1 MHYKTVDDA
10 LKIWSGLTALVGVI
24 TGAFVS
30 YFFTRGTA
38 QAAQQATQVAQQSAQ
53 NSQQTAQQAQQAARD
68 AQEKADAKDKAL
80 TATLGL
86 ITDDNLLQQ
95 VRNEPAVAAALRPS

>member
-1 MHYKTVDDA
+1 MSNGQPQQVSWPSTVVALGILALIGAIVVSAIVHYNSVDDA
-10 LKIWSGLTALVGVI
+10 LKIWSGLTALLGVI

-38 QAAQQATQVAQQSAQ
+38 QAAHD
-53 NSQQTAQQAQQAARD
+53 ARKE
-68 AQEKADAKDKAL
+68 AENAREEAETKGKAL

-86 ITDDNLLQQ
+86 ISDDQLLDQ
-95 VRNEPAVAAALRPS
+95 